1 MRAACRLELQ
11 RRWLPGSSCLPLFNS
26 STLAPQGMGGFG
38 SVYEGRWRGRAV
50 AVKKLPQF
58 GPDQPCG
65 EHMYAALVRE
75 IQLASKFSCDR

>member
-1 MRAACRLELQ
+1 
-11 RRWLPGSSCLPLFNS
+11 
-26 STLAPQGMGGFG
+26 MGGFG